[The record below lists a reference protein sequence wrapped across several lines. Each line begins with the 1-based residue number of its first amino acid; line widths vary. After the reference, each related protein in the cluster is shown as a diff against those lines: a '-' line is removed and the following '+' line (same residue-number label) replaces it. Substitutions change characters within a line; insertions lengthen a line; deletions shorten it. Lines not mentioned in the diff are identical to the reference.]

1 MKEYIKMGFGFM
13 IGFGLAGSLLKTIAY
28 YGKDM
33 KKESANDSKENT
45 TEVKEES

>member
-13 IGFGLAGSLLKTIAY
+13 IGFGLAEGLIKAIAD
-28 YGKDM
+28 YGKVV
-33 KKESANDSKENT
+33 KKESTNDSKENT